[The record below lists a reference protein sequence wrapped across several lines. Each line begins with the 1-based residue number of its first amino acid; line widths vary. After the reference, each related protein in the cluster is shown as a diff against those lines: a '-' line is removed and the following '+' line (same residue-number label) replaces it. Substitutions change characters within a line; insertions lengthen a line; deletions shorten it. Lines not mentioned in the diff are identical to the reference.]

1 MRSDLSHKGRGD
13 AERVETSKT
22 NCVPLAAGRVALQN
36 LTQLHYVAYFAAVFL
51 FAMLTTCTRR
61 FTSAS
66 GLAGSLS
73 LLLP

>member
-1 MRSDLSHKGRGD
+1 MP
-13 AERVETSKT
+13 VTSSAKT
-22 NCVPLAAGRVALQN
+22 RFAL
-36 LTQLHYVAYFAAVFL
+36 LPGHDDSRDKCRFYWLHYVTYFAAVFL

-61 FTSAS
+61 FISAS

>member
-1 MRSDLSHKGRGD
+1 MLHFKNKHLAGMR
-13 AERVETSKT
+13 ET
-22 NCVPLAAGRVALQN
+22 CPL
-36 LTQLHYVAYFAAVFL
+36 YFAAVFL

-61 FTSAS
+61 FISAN